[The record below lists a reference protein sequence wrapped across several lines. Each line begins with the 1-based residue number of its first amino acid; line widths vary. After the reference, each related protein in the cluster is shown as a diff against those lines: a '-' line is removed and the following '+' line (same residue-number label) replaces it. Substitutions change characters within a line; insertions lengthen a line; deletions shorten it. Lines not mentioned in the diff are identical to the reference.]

1 MTTPRSR
8 KPRISL
14 EVSPDL
20 LPKELTTLNRWVN
33 WTPVWNDSQQRWDKP
48 PVDGKTDRRID
59 CTKAENLKPLE
70 EFDVDDD
77 WIIEQLADLPLWN
90 GGLSEH
96 NGDHSAADLALCNLI
111 AQHTDDPEQVDRI
124 FRRSGLMRDKWD
136 ERRGSRTYG
145 EMTVEKAL
153 DGDGNRQETRDT
165 EHKPSASKG
174 RRVNPWK
181 TGDWGDELMDRTFPE
196 PRWAIEGLLPEGVTL
211 LAGTKSIGKSWFA
224 LNAGISVAE
233 GSPAFGKIPVRQG
246 KVLYLSLEDGD
257 RLLQT
262 RLHILLDGDRS
273 RLAKKSF
280 APRYTSDLLGHGFES
295 GLEGWMNDFP
305 DTRLVVV
312 DLLANIFLPQEKKSE
327 YFVMYHAVSRLC
339 KTADKLHVSMLVL
352 HHTNTRNEAE
362 LNDPFDAIMGG
373 QGIKA
378 CVAGCMLLYRQRF
391 NTSMSL
397 MLAGKHVREAVF
409 NLERDESWRIRLV
422 DDPPKAALTPERL
435 AIQRAVAM
443 GHQTPKAVGEY
454 LGKSPDAMRKAMA
467 RMVEAGQLKQLDYGK
482 FAPV

>member
-1 MTTPRSR
+1 M
-8 KPRISL
+8 
-14 EVSPDL
+14 
-20 LPKELTTLNRWVN
+20 
-33 WTPVWNDSQQRWDKP
+33 
-48 PVDGKTDRRID
+48 
-59 CTKAENLKPLE
+59 
-70 EFDVDDD
+70 
-77 WIIEQLADLPLWN
+77 
-90 GGLSEH
+90 
-96 NGDHSAADLALCNLI
+96 NLI
-111 AQHTDDPEQVDRI
+111 AQHTDDPNKRI
-124 FRRSGLMRDKWD
+124 VVFRQSGLMRDKWD
-136 ERRGSRTYG
+136 EKRGRRTYG
-145 EMTVEKAL
+145 EMTIEKAL
-153 DGDGNRQETRDT
+153 EGDCNEKETSDTCNDDDT
-165 EHKPSASKG
+165 ESETSASKG
-174 RRVNPWK
+174 KRVNPWK

-233 GSPAFGKIPVRQG
+233 GTPAFGKIPVRQG

-273 RLAKKSF
+273 RLGKKSF

-305 DTRLVVV
+305 NTRLVVV

-327 YFVMYHAVSRLC
+327 YFAMYHAVSRLC

-378 CVAGCMLLYRQRF
+378 CVAGCMLLDRQRF
-391 NTSMSL
+391 NTSMLL
-397 MLAGKHVREAVF
+397 MLAGSTSGR
-409 NLERDESWRIRLV
+409 LCSIWRGMKPGEFVWWTTLPRL
-422 DDPPKAALTPERL
+422 R
-435 AIQRAVAM
+435 
-443 GHQTPKAVGEY
+443 
-454 LGKSPDAMRKAMA
+454 
-467 RMVEAGQLKQLDYGK
+467 
-482 FAPV
+482 